1 MASAQSQ
8 TRQQEIDEYDTD
20 KMPTIADIDEIYT
33 LTQLDDRMRLT
44 LDRVSNLLA
53 RLEENDARA
62 VEKGEQNVL
71 NKLETWLNTP
81 ANEDDDVMDFI
92 LDGLGVKIYTKEDW
106 RELQEEKEFVRA
118 MQTDVCCVGCGERVC
133 GFTEEPPHKDRKGE
147 AVCDDCCEDCEC
159 GNNREKGYDS
169 KGNMRCEDCDIDGP
183 NYNGGLTDD
192 EDEDDEPQHDIC
204 CGCGKYDDTRPV
216 CDCGGSHRSN
226 CAECSNDQDEDDPA
240 NKITYEEWVELTG
253 NELDDFTR
261 ETVAGM
267 TNELHI
273 NAWNRV
279 WAK

>member
-106 RELQEEKEFVRA
+106 REIQEEKE
-118 MQTDVCCVGCGERVC
+118 M
-133 GFTEEPPHKDRKGE
+133 EE
-147 AVCDDCCEDCEC
+147 EDCEC

-226 CAECSNDQDEDDPA
+226 CAECEDENPIDDQDEDDPA
-240 NKITYEEWVELTG
+240 NKITYEKWVELTG